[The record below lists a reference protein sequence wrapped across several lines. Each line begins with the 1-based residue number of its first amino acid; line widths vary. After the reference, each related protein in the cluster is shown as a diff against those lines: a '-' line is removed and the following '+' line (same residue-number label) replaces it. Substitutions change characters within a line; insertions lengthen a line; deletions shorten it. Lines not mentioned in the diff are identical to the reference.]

1 MNISY
6 NWLKRYI
13 DLHDDAE
20 QVAKIL
26 TSIGLEVGTVEEKET
41 IRGGLKGLVVGEVL
55 TCEPH
60 PNSDH
65 LHITKVNIGEA
76 EPLPIVC
83 GAPNVAAG
91 QKVIV
96 ATIGTVLYDGDES
109 FTIKKGK
116 LRGEDS
122 FGMICAEDEIGVGT
136 DHAGIIV
143 LPQDTPVGMKAA
155 DYYHIENDTI
165 IEVDITPNRSDA
177 ASHYGVARD
186 LYAYY
191 KAHGQEVAL
200 TKPSVE
206 AFDQLKIKNEEL
218 KINVFVDAPDACPRY
233 SGVSIKGVE
242 VKESPEWLKN
252 SLLSIGLR
260 PINNIVDVTNFVLH
274 ECGQALHAFDADK
287 IKGHEIHV
295 RYARQGEKF
304 ITLDGVEREMNERD
318 LMIANKDEA
327 MCIAGVFGGLESGVT
342 ENTKNVFLESAYFDP
357 VTIRKTSRRHQLQTD
372 ASFRY
377 ERGCDPNN
385 TIYVL
390 KRAALLIQEVA
401 GGQVSMEITDTKSAN
416 FAPWDVTIEISRVNS
431 LIGKAIGEETI
442 ETILKALE
450 MNIVAKDGD
459 KWQLAVPRYRVDVQR
474 ECDVVED
481 ILRIYGY
488 DNVEFPEKLNTS
500 LAYGVKPDPEKLRRR
515 IAEQLTAQGFN
526 EILNNSLTKVSYY
539 EPLENLSLATCV
551 KIMNPLSSDLGV
563 LRQTLLFGGLESIA
577 RNANRKNSDLKF
589 YEFGNCYHFNGERR
603 KDERA
608 NADPLMA
615 YSEEPHLGLWLTGNK
630 AAQTWV
636 RKEEKT
642 TFYQLRA
649 YVDNVLAR
657 LGVDMSKLSVERLEN
672 ELFSD
677 GLVLKAANGKAL
689 GYIGIVS
696 RKQLKAFD
704 IDQEV
709 YYADLDWNQLIKQ
722 NKQYKAVITDLPK
735 YPEVKRDF
743 ALLVDKNIE
752 FADLARAAF
761 ATEKKLLKNVYL
773 FDVYEGKNLEEG
785 KKSYALSFILQDAE
799 NTLKDTQIENIMNR
813 LKATFEQKF
822 NATLR

>member
-13 DLHDDAE
+13 VLQDDAE
-20 QVAKIL
+20 TVAKIL
-26 TSIGLEVGTVEEKET
+26 TSIGLEVGTVETVET
-41 IRGGLKGLVVGEVL
+41 IRGGLRGLVVGEVL
-55 TCEPH
+55 SCEPH

-65 LHITKVNIGEA
+65 LHITKVNIGEG

-96 ATIGTVLYDGDES
+96 ATIGTVLYDGDQS

-143 LPQDTPVGMKAA
+143 LPADTPVGMKAA
-155 DYYHIENDTI
+155 DYYHVENDTI

-177 ASHYGVARD
+177 ASHFGVARD

-191 KAHGQEVAL
+191 QAHGQNVKL

-206 AFDQLKIKNEEL
+206 AFA
-218 KINVFVDAPDACPRY
+218 INSHDLPICVHVDAPEACPRY
-233 SGVSIKGVE
+233 TGVSIQGVTI
-242 VKESPEWLKN
+242 KESPEWLKN
-252 SLLSIGLR
+252 SLLAIGLR
-260 PINNIVDVTNFVLH
+260 PINNVVDVTNFVLH

-287 IKGHEIHV
+287 IKGNEIHV
-295 RYARQGEKF
+295 RMAKQGEKF
-304 ITLDGVEREMNERD
+304 VTLDGVEREMNERD
-318 LMIANKDEA
+318 LMIANAEEA
-327 MCIAGVFGGLESGVT
+327 MCIAGVFGGLDSGVT
-342 ENTKNVFLESAYFDP
+342 DSTKNVFLESAYFDP

-385 TIYVL
+385 TLYVL

-401 GGQVSMEITDTKSAN
+401 GGKVAMEITDNGQKV
-416 FAPWDVTIEISRVNS
+416 FEPWPVTIDIVRVNS
-431 LIGKAIGEETI
+431 LIGKAIGEDTI

-450 MNIVAKDGD
+450 IEIKSKNGSV
-459 KWQLAVPRYRVDVQR
+459 WQLCVPRYRVDVQR

-481 ILRIYGY
+481 ILRLYGY
-488 DNVEFPEKLNTS
+488 DNVEFPDKLNTS
-500 LAYGVKPDPEKLRRR
+500 LAYGIKPDPERLRRK

-539 EPLENLSLATCV
+539 EPLEQMPLAQCV

-563 LRQTLLFGGLESIA
+563 MRQTLLFGGLESIA

-589 YEFGNCYHFNGERR
+589 YEFGNCYHYNGEL
-603 KDERA
+603 KIKNEELIK
-608 NADPLMA
+608 NDPLKA
-615 YSEEPHLGLWLTGNK
+615 YSEEAHLGLWLTGNK
-630 AAQTWV
+630 TALSWV

-642 TFYQLRA
+642 TFYQLHA
-649 YVDNVLAR
+649 YVNNILTR
-657 LGVDMSKLSVERLEN
+657 LGVEVAKMTIERLEN

-689 GYIGIVS
+689 GYIGIVG

-709 YYADLDWNQLIKQ
+709 YYADLDWNALLKQ

-743 ALLVDKNIE
+743 ALLVDRSVE

-761 ATEKKLLKNVYL
+761 SVEKKLLKNVFL
-773 FDVYEGKNLEEG
+773 FDVYEGKNLEAG
-785 KKSYALSFILQDAE
+785 KKSYALSFILQDPN
-799 NTLKDTQIENIMNR
+799 NTLKDTQIEAVMER
-813 LKATFEQKF
+813 LKKTFETQF